1 MYKFL
6 GWTFSMG
13 TFFGK
18 FEMQSRLI
26 ILQSNDYANSR
37 CLFYSFSP
45 SITDGVHRNENFEE
59 IIPVFSSFSN
69 FFKQNKKK
77 YIKAILCNFS
87 MRFLKYF

>member
-37 CLFYSFSP
+37 CLFYSFTLSP
-45 SITDGVHRNENFEE
+45 TSPGSPKKIDKKNDAIFSIYGRKVIMPWHIF
-59 IIPVFSSFSN
+59 
-69 FFKQNKKK
+69 
-77 YIKAILCNFS
+77 
-87 MRFLKYF
+87 